1 MIDKLAVLVAV
12 FATMVMTAPAEAA
25 APAREGCTW
34 TPDLLPIP
42 AGASYGWV
50 TAGGGDWLAG
60 VTDTGEGLQWRDGH
74 LSVLGRAFD
83 LDTELHAINP
93 AGIAVGAVAG
103 TDNLQHAIRHQNGSY
118 EYLPETAGS
127 STALD
132 INERGEVAGLDG
144 AKLVVWPVNGPA
156 RVLAMPQGSTP
167 YGRPALDEDGR
178 VVART
183 GHIKDG
189 ALRSQAYI
197 WSPDGTREPFPAG
210 DVQDI
215 GNGMVVGAF
224 GVPVAAGWDLDTG
237 QPHAYAGGT
246 SAVAVNRTGV
256 AVGAGLA
263 GEPMLWP
270 NTTATATPTP
280 LPAPRGYHPG
290 AATAIN
296 DHEAGGFVSPTD
308 DLGAAPVR
316 WRCR

>member
-1 MIDKLAVLVAV
+1 VIDKLAVLVAV
-12 FATMVMTAPAEAA
+12 FATMVMAAPAEAV
-25 APAREGCTW
+25 APVREGCTW

-60 VTDTGEGLQWRDGH
+60 VTDTGEALLWRDGH
-74 LSVLGRAFD
+74 LSVPGRAFD

-103 TDNLQHAIRHQNGSY
+103 TDNLQHAIRHRNGSY
-118 EYLPETAGS
+118 EYLPETAGN

-132 INERGEVAGLDG
+132 VNARGEVAGLDG
-144 AKLVVWPVNGPA
+144 AKLVVWPTNGPA
-156 RVLAMPQGSTP
+156 RVLAMPPGSAP
-167 YGRPALDEDGR
+167 YGSPALDDEGR

-183 GHIKDG
+183 GHIEDG
-189 ALRSQAYI
+189 VLRSQAYM
-197 WSPDGTREPFPAG
+197 WSPDGAREPFPAG
-210 DVQDI
+210 DVRDI
-215 GNGMVVGAF
+215 GNGTVVGAF

-237 QPHAYAGGT
+237 QARAYAGGT
-246 SAVAVNRTGV
+246 SAEAVNQAGV
-256 AVGAGLA
+256 VVGAGLA
-263 GEPMLWP
+263 GEPMLWTA
-270 NTTATATPTP
+270 TTATATP
-280 LPAPRGYHPG
+280 LPAPSGYHPG

-296 DHEAGGFVSPTD
+296 AHEAGGFVSPTD